1 MGKLYWKFFSFFF
14 LAQITSVLGVI
25 IALWIYNQNLD
36 NEYAK
41 IEASPP
47 ARAVVEAAAT
57 TLEFGGVKSLSALI
71 TRWDTQRF
79 PPLYAVDELNHE
91 LLNRSTPLDIIAVAR
106 EILSHPQ
113 VQQSV
118 KEVKADDG
126 HTYLLFVPA
135 PNDQFLLNK
144 SSRSNVNRPDNRF
157 MGVLH
162 APPKL
167 RHLFPLMPILAGVV
181 ASLIFAAL
189 LARYFSTP
197 IKQLKQAFHS
207 VADGNL
213 ETRVGHD
220 MGKRHD
226 ELADLGNA
234 FDIMATRLGIL
245 MHSQTRLLHQVSHE
259 MRSPLARLQ
268 LAVGLAKQSQELKN
282 SDKLDLSLARIER
295 ESMRMDG
302 LVGELLELSRLES
315 GNVNIQKESVDVGE
329 LLSTVLED
337 AQYEADAKHIEV
349 KFNAQ
354 LGHVIQ
360 GQPDLL
366 HRALENIIRNAI
378 KYSPENSCVV
388 IATALVKMESKSLV
402 EAMQIS
408 VSDQGLG
415 VPEGELSKIFEP
427 FVRGSNTANKDG
439 HGVGL
444 AIAKQLI
451 EAHGGQVTASNLAGG
466 GLLVRVTLPLSNG
479 LS

>member
-1 MGKLYWKFFSFFF
+1 MGRLYWKFFSFFF

-25 IALWIYNQNLD
+25 VALWIYNQKLD

-41 IEASPP
+41 IEANPP

-71 TRWDTQRF
+71 QRWDVQRF
-79 PPLYAVDELNHE
+79 PPLYAVNELNHE
-91 LLNRSTPLDIIAVAR
+91 LLNRPTPLDVIAVAR
-106 EILSHPQ
+106 EILSRPQ
-113 VQQSV
+113 LQQAVQSV
-118 KEVKADDG
+118 KANDG

-135 PNDQFLLNK
+135 PSDQFLLNK
-144 SSRSNVNRPDNRF
+144 QLRLNSNKRIMDGIP
-157 MGVLH
+157 
-162 APPKL
+162 ATPKL
-167 RHLFPLMPILAGVV
+167 RHLFPFMPILAGVV
-181 ASLIFAAL
+181 ASFIFAAL

-197 IKQLKQAFHS
+197 IKQLKRAFHS
-207 VADGNL
+207 VAEGNL
-213 ETRVGHD
+213 ETRIGQD

-234 FDIMATRLGIL
+234 FDVMAARLGIL

-268 LAVGLAKQSQELKN
+268 LAVGLAKQSQELQN
-282 SDKLDLSLARIER
+282 SDKLDLSLLRIER

-315 GNVNIQKESVDVGE
+315 GNVQIQKESIDVGE
-329 LLSTVLED
+329 LLSSVLED
-337 AQYEADAKHIEV
+337 AQYEADAKQIEV
-349 KFNAQ
+349 KLDAQ
-354 LGHVIQ
+354 SGQIVQ

-366 HRALENIIRNAI
+366 YRALENIIRNAI
-378 KYSPENSCVV
+378 KYSPENSQVV
-388 IATALVKMESKSLV
+388 IATAVIKMDSKSLV
-402 EAMQIS
+402 EFVQIS

-427 FVRGSNTANKDG
+427 FFRGSNTANKDG

-444 AIAKQLI
+444 AIAKQLL
-451 EAHGGQVTASNLAGG
+451 EAHGGQVMASNLASG
-466 GLLVRVTLPLSNG
+466 GLGVKVIFPFNV
-479 LS
+479 

>member
-1 MGKLYWKFFSFFF
+1 MGRLFWKFFSFFF
-14 LAQITSVLGVI
+14 LAQITSVLGVMV
-25 IALWIYNQNLD
+25 ALWIYNQKLD

-41 IEASPP
+41 IEANPS

-57 TLEFGGVKSLSALI
+57 TLEFGGVNSLNAFI
-71 TRWDTQRF
+71 KRGDTQRF
-79 PPLYAVDELNHE
+79 PPLYAVNELDHE
-91 LLNRSTPLDIIAVAR
+91 LFNRPTPPDVIAAAR
-106 EILSHPQ
+106 EILNRPQ
-113 VQQSV
+113 LHQAVQVVQA
-118 KEVKADDG
+118 VKANDG

-135 PNDQFLLNK
+135 PGNQFFRPPRITSIK
-144 SSRSNVNRPDNRF
+144 TDNVAEEMRE
-157 MGVLH
+157 
-162 APPKL
+162 PPKL

-197 IKQLKQAFHS
+197 IKQLKRAFHS
-207 VADGNL
+207 VAEGNL
-213 ETRVGHD
+213 ETRIGQD

-234 FDIMATRLGIL
+234 FDVMAARLGIL

-282 SDKLDLSLARIER
+282 ADKLDLSLVRIER

-302 LVGELLELSRLES
+302 LVGELLELSRFES
-315 GNVNIQKESVDVGE
+315 GNVQIQKESVDVDE
-329 LLSTVLED
+329 LLSSVLED
-337 AQYEADAKHIEV
+337 AQYEADAKQIEV
-349 KFNAQ
+349 KLDAQ
-354 LGHVIQ
+354 SGQVIQ

-378 KYSPENSCVV
+378 KYSPENSQVV
-388 IATALVKMESKSLV
+388 ITTTVIKMEAKNMTD
-402 EAMQIS
+402 AIQIS

-415 VPEGELSKIFEP
+415 VPDGELSKIFEP
-427 FVRGSNTANKDG
+427 FFRGSNTANKDG

-444 AIAKQLI
+444 AIAKQLL
-451 EAHGGQVTASNLAGG
+451 EAHGGKVMANNLVSG
-466 GLLVRVTLPLSNG
+466 GLVVILILPLSA
-479 LS
+479 